1 MLLSGQSIWKTV
13 IELKNLKALAQP
25 FTTLVKKGSDA
36 GKFGDFVEH
45 SAVTQRLLAHLGPF
59 DQRVIEIVYD
69 SHPELGQVCTGVILE
84 LTLYIDGVQ
93 VQIQEVGD
101 VEHPFRKGR
110 TNGDR
115 LKNAISDAI
124 KRCAARVGLGLHLY
138 AQDDYFLEKLL
149 EDSNDSTS

>member
-1 MLLSGQSIWKTV
+1 M
-13 IELKNLKALAQP
+13 IELKDLKALAKP

-59 DQRVIEIVYD
+59 DQRVVEIVYD
-69 SHPELGQVCTGVILE
+69 EHPELGQVCTGVILE

-93 VQIQEVGD
+93 VKVQDAGD

-115 LKNAISDAI
+115 LKHAISDAI

-149 EDSNDSTS
+149 EDSNDGTS